1 MKRRTLVTGAL
12 VLAGLI
18 WAATVGAMFQSIR
31 RFETTPGREAAARV
45 SWPAKSRIA
54 PARDGWT
61 LVMLIHPHCSCSRA
75 SLQELERIIELSGA
89 SLHTH
94 VLVYRPADF
103 KSGWEKTETFQA
115 ATHLQRAHVVVDTD
129 GQEARL
135 FGGFTSG
142 QTFLYDREGALRFT
156 GGITSLRGH
165 AGVNRGSMDVVD
177 IVHTKASRA
186 THPVFGCAI
195 VTNIESEQRP

>member
-1 MKRRTLVTGAL
+1 MKRRVFITGSL

-18 WAATVGAMFQSIR
+18 WAATVGAMYQAVR
-31 RFETTPGREAAARV
+31 HFETTPGRGAASRTM
-45 SWPAKSRIA
+45 WPARSRIA
-54 PARDGWT
+54 PERDRWT
-61 LVMLIHPHCSCSRA
+61 LVMLIHPHCSCTRA
-75 SLQELERIIELSGA
+75 SLQELERIIEMSGP
-89 SLHTH
+89 SLQPY

-103 KSGWEKTETFQA
+103 QTGWEKTETFEA
-115 ATHLQRAHVVVDTD
+115 AKRLQRARVIVDAD
-129 GQEARL
+129 GAEARL

-142 QTFLYDREGALRFT
+142 QTFLYDREGALRFS

-177 IVHTKASRA
+177 IVHAKARQG

-195 VTNIESEQRP
+195 VTTESEQKR

>member
-1 MKRRTLVTGAL
+1 MNRRIFVTGSL

-18 WAATVGAMFQSIR
+18 WAATVGAMYHAVR
-31 RFETTPGREAAARV
+31 RFETTPGRGTVGRTM
-45 SWPAKSRIA
+45 WPVRSRIA
-54 PARDGWT
+54 LDHDRWT
-61 LVMLIHPHCSCSRA
+61 LVMLIHPHCSCTRA
-75 SLQELERIIELSGA
+75 SLQELERIIEMSDP
-89 SLHTH
+89 SLKTY

-103 KSGWEKTETFQA
+103 QAGWEKTETFEA
-115 ATHLQRAHVVVDTD
+115 AKHLQRAHVIVDPD
-129 GQEARL
+129 GAEARL

-142 QTFLYDREGALRFT
+142 QTFLYDREGALRFS

-177 IVHTKASRA
+177 IVHAKAHQA

-195 VTNIESEQRP
+195 VTTESEQRP